1 MRRNRSLHVSNATK
15 GHSYIN
21 MRQKVNF
28 LLQPNAFLQ
37 KSITDYKAPKKSLS
51 ASKLFLSIELRRRPH
66 SLTYLAYRSP
76 FQTPQLATYTED
88 SLHTDILT
96 MLSARSGFV
105 FVCLL
110 VVGVESY
117 WYQYLGSGPYFNKN
131 WKQHRR
137 SLSVSLY
144 FLNSFFF
151 YFHVHLSYQYYQY
164 KNIKSIF
171 MQCTKTSLNYTLT
184 NGLSLR

>member
-1 MRRNRSLHVSNATK
+1 MRRYRSLHVSNATK

-76 FQTPQLATYTED
+76 FQRPQLATYTED

-151 YFHVHLSYQYYQY
+151 FISMYTYRTSIIS
-164 KNIKSIF
+164 IKI
-171 MQCTKTSLNYTLT
+171 LNLFLCNVQKPLLITL
-184 NGLSLR
+184 

>member
-1 MRRNRSLHVSNATK
+1 MRRYRSLHVSNVTK

-76 FQTPQLATYTED
+76 FQRPHNLLPIRKTPYIQTYLQCSVRGLD
-88 SLHTDILT
+88 L
-96 MLSARSGFV
+96 
-105 FVCLL
+105 C
-110 VVGVESY
+110 
-117 WYQYLGSGPYFNKN
+117 
-131 WKQHRR
+131 
-137 SLSVSLY
+137 LSVCWSLVWNPIGTST
-144 FLNSFFF
+144 LA
-151 YFHVHLSYQYYQY
+151 VDRTL
-164 KNIKSIF
+164 
-171 MQCTKTSLNYTLT
+171 TKTGS
-184 NGLSLR
+184 SIAEA

>member
-1 MRRNRSLHVSNATK
+1 MRRYRSLHVSNATK

-76 FQTPQLATYTED
+76 FQRPQLATYTED

-144 FLNSFFF
+144 FLNSFFLF
-151 YFHVHLSYQYYQY
+151 PCTLIVLVLSV
-164 KNIKSIF
+164 
-171 MQCTKTSLNYTLT
+171 
-184 NGLSLR
+184 

>member
-1 MRRNRSLHVSNATK
+1 M
-15 GHSYIN
+15 
-21 MRQKVNF
+21 
-28 LLQPNAFLQ
+28 
-37 KSITDYKAPKKSLS
+37 
-51 ASKLFLSIELRRRPH
+51 
-66 SLTYLAYRSP
+66 
-76 FQTPQLATYTED
+76 
-88 SLHTDILT
+88 
-96 MLSARSGFV
+96 

-151 YFHVHLSYQYYQY
+151 ISMYTYRTSIIS
-164 KNIKSIF
+164 IKILNLF
-171 MQCTKTSLNYTLT
+171 LNTKTSLNYTLT